1 MDSPSLFASEPHEP
15 LAARM
20 RPRTLEEFV
29 GQEHL
34 LGPGKPLRR
43 AIESDRIGSM
53 IFWGP
58 PGSGKTTL
66 ARLISKTTGAD
77 FILFSAV
84 LSGVKEVRAAVERAE
99 KRRAFDGGRTI
110 LFVDEIHRFN
120 KAQQDA
126 FLPHVE
132 TGTLILIGATTENP
146 SFEVNSALLSRMTV
160 YILHPL
166 TDENLARILRSAL
179 TDAERGLGEKQI
191 QATDE
196 VLGLMAALCNGDARR
211 ALTLLETAAADLE
224 SKSREGEA
232 SAEPAFGSG
241 LGRRAGSA
249 GASPSQKQS
258 PSQMTITVE
267 LIRDI
272 VQRKTELYD
281 KSGEEHF
288 NIISALHK
296 SLRGSDPDAALYWLY
311 RMLEGGEHPLYIAR
325 RLVRFAVE
333 DIGLADPRAL
343 TIALAAKD
351 TYHFLGSPE
360 GELALAEAVVYMA
373 VAPKSNA
380 VYMAEKAVKRA
391 IGENPSAPVPLW
403 IRNAVTALMK
413 RVGYGK
419 GYLYAH
425 DFDGG
430 IVHQH
435 YLPDRLAGAKFYH
448 PTDRGLEERIAQRL
462 AEIAALKERFRKEHP
477 PGENA
482 PAE

>member
-1 MDSPSLFASEPHEP
+1 MMTLFSTEPHEP

-34 LGPGKPLRR
+34 LGAGKPLRR
-43 AIESDRIGSM
+43 AIETDRIGSM

-84 LSGVKEVRAAVERAE
+84 MSGVKEVRAAVERAE

-120 KAQQDA
+120 KSQQDA

-160 YILHPL
+160 YILNQLPDKHII
-166 TDENLARILRSAL
+166 EILRAAL
-179 TDAERGLGEKQI
+179 SDSERGLGSKQI
-191 QATDE
+191 TASDA
-196 VLGLMAALCNGDARR
+196 VLELMAALCNGDARR
-211 ALTLLETAAADLE
+211 ALTLLDAAANDLE
-224 SKSREGEA
+224 TQTEA
-232 SAEPAFGSG
+232 PRVLTA
-241 LGRRAGSA
+241 
-249 GASPSQKQS
+249 
-258 PSQMTITVE
+258 E

-296 SLRGSDPDAALYWLY
+296 SLRGSDADASLYWLY
-311 RMLEGGEHPLYIAR
+311 RMLEGGEDPLYIAR

-351 TYHFLGSPE
+351 TYHFLGTPE

-380 VYMAEKAVKRA
+380 IYMAEKAVKRT
-391 IGENPSAPVPLW
+391 IGENPSEPVPMW
-403 IRNAVTALMK
+403 IRNAVTNLMK

-425 DFDGG
+425 DFDQG
-430 IVHQH
+430 IVDQN
-435 YLPDRLAGAKFYH
+435 YLPDRIAGTRFYH
-448 PTDRGLEERIAQRL
+448 PTDRGLEDRIRQRL
-462 AEIAALKERFRKEHP
+462 EEIVRLKSDFRKAHP
-477 PGENA
+477 EESGSA
-482 PAE
+482 DDG

>member
-1 MDSPSLFASEPHEP
+1 MSLFSSEPHEP

-20 RPRTLEEFV
+20 RPRSLEEFV

-34 LGPGKPLRR
+34 IGPGKPLRK

-84 LSGVKEVRAAVERAE
+84 MSGVKDVRAAVERAE
-99 KRRAFDGGRTI
+99 KRRDFDGGRTI

-120 KAQQDA
+120 RAQQDG

-132 TGTLILIGATTENP
+132 VGTLILIGATTENP

-160 YILHPL
+160 HILHQL
-166 TDENLARILRSAL
+166 SDKNLIQILRSAL
-179 TDAERGLGEKQI
+179 TDSERGLSAKQI
-191 QATDE
+191 TATDP
-196 VLGLMAALCNGDARR
+196 VLELMAALCNGDARR
-211 ALTLLETAAADLE
+211 ALTLLDAAANDLE
-224 SKSREGEA
+224 SSTN
-232 SAEPAFGSG
+232 
-241 LGRRAGSA
+241 
-249 GASPSQKQS
+249 SPRIL
-258 PSQMTITVE
+258 TAE

-296 SLRGSDPDAALYWLY
+296 SLRGSDADGSLYWLY
-311 RMLEGGEHPLYIAR
+311 RMLEGGEDPMYIAR

-380 VYMAEKAVKRA
+380 IYMAEKAVKRT
-391 IGENPSAPVPLW
+391 IGDNPSEPVPMW
-403 IRNAVTALMK
+403 IRNAVTNLMK

-425 DFDGG
+425 DFEEG
-430 IVHQH
+430 IVDQN
-435 YLPDRLAGAKFYH
+435 YLPDRLAGTKFYH
-448 PTDRGLEERIAQRL
+448 PTDRGLEDRIRQRLEEIAQ
-462 AEIAALKERFRKEHP
+462 LKTRFRETHP
-477 PGENA
+477 TEDPPTE
-482 PAE
+482 

>member
-1 MDSPSLFASEPHEP
+1 MIAPLGNTIMDNPSLFSSEPHEP
-15 LAARM
+15 LASRM

-66 ARLISKTTGAD
+66 ARLISKSTGAE

-84 LSGVKEVRAAVERAE
+84 MSGVKDVRVAVERAE

-132 TGTLILIGATTENP
+132 GGTLILIGATTENP

-160 YILHPL
+160 YILHQL
-166 TDENLARILRSAL
+166 SDKNLVKILRAAM
-179 TDAERGLGEKQI
+179 TDSERGLGALRIGAE
-191 QATDE
+191 DE
-196 VLGLMAALCNGDARR
+196 VLELMAALCNGDARR
-211 ALTLLETAAADLE
+211 ALTLLEAAASDVE
-224 SKSREGEA
+224 SA
-232 SAEPAFGSG
+232 SSHD
-241 LGRRAGSA
+241 GSA
-249 GASPSQKQS
+249 GALPSHGAT
-258 PSQMTITVE
+258 PRNAITAE

-288 NIISALHK
+288 NVISALHK

-311 RMLEGGEHPLYIAR
+311 RMLEGGEDPLYIAR
-325 RLVRFAVE
+325 RMVRFAVE

-380 VYMAEKAVKRA
+380 IYMAEKTVKRA
-391 IGENPSAPVPLW
+391 VGDNPSEPVPMW
-403 IRNAVTALMK
+403 IRNAVTNLMK

-425 DFDGG
+425 DFDEG
-430 IVHQH
+430 IVDQN
-435 YLPDRLAGAKFYH
+435 YLPDRLTGMKFYH
-448 PTDRGLEERIAQRL
+448 PTDRGLEERIRARL
-462 AEIAALKERFRKEHP
+462 DEIARLKSQFRKTHP
-477 PGENA
+477 PEN
-482 PAE
+482 PPDE